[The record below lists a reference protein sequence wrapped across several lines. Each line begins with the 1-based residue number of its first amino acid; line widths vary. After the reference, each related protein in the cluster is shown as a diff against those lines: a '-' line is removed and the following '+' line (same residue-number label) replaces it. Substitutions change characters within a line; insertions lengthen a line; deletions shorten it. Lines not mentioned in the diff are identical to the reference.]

1 MKAYYERQIAHH
13 LKEMELAQEAGNTKA
28 VTDHNREYL
37 NYKGELER
45 REKENKK

>member
-13 LKEMELAQEAGNTKA
+13 LKERELARDAGNTKA
-28 VTDHNREYL
+28 AADHNREYL

-45 REKENKK
+45 LEKENK